1 MKKKVSDETE
11 DDDLLPEYGPDFFR
25 GLKPNP
31 YAKEPKIYKGRFVVL
46 DPDVSSVF
54 VSSEAVNAVL
64 RDVIHMT
71 EIAGP
76 NRGTLIDRKHEATK
90 QPAAKTAP
98 ASRIA
103 KKRRAS

>member
-1 MKKKVSDETE
+1 MKKKTSDET
-11 DDDLLPEYGPDFFR
+11 DDDLFPEYGPDFFR

-31 YAKEPKIYKGRFVVL
+31 YAKEPKIYKERFVVP

-76 NRGTLIDRKHEATK
+76 NRGALADRKYETTK
-90 QPAAKTAP
+90 RPAAKPAP
-98 ASRIA
+98 ASRVA
-103 KKRRAS
+103 KKRQAS